1 MNEGL
6 TKYKITID
14 PDYAEGDEDL
24 GLDMIAFVKTPA
36 IQVKGMAFT
45 AHQPFRFK
53 DDIKMRI
60 AAPALIPM
68 DIYRNDD
75 MGEYYVQFTT
85 DEIERI
91 FVKFMSQLNN
101 RDKFNLEHDENKI
114 SPAFILEAWLVGKDP
129 QRDRSYSE
137 FGIAVPTGTLFMV
150 AQITDRAYYDTLIN
164 NEQTGFSIEGFL
176 GLKFDDQIKKLR
188 QSENLKSK
196 SANNKKVKTM
206 KKSLKRFAGKTRFSG
221 LKFED
226 GKLVEGGE
234 ITVVAEELTPEAD
247 ALVIDENLEV
257 IDDYTG
263 EIYVDD
269 SKVVIE
275 DGVISE
281 VIAEEPQT
289 ENEKKDLG
297 IDVQPG
303 AKAGAN
309 PEPEKKKEGM
319 TDKEKEMPAYAKKG
333 KMEDKEEEKAV
344 METVEEEI
352 TEEVAMAID
361 ETELMTI
368 LQPKFDE
375 IYKLVADLKIEI
387 DALKPAEEVIEELPV
402 TLSTTQRLAHA
413 LQFNK

>member
-1 MNEGL
+1 
-6 TKYKITID
+6 
-14 PDYAEGDEDL
+14 
-24 GLDMIAFVKTPA
+24 
-36 IQVKGMAFT
+36 
-45 AHQPFRFK
+45 
-53 DDIKMRI
+53 
-60 AAPALIPM
+60 
-68 DIYRNDD
+68 
-75 MGEYYVQFTT
+75 
-85 DEIERI
+85 
-91 FVKFMSQLNN
+91 
-101 RDKFNLEHDENKI
+101 
-114 SPAFILEAWLVGKDP
+114 
-129 QRDRSYSE
+129 
-137 FGIAVPTGTLFMV
+137 
-150 AQITDRAYYDTLIN
+150 
-164 NEQTGFSIEGFL
+164 
-176 GLKFDDQIKKLR
+176 
-188 QSENLKSK
+188 
-196 SANNKKVKTM
+196 M
-206 KKSLKRFAGKTRFSG
+206 KKSLKKFTGKTRFSA

-234 ITVVAEELTPEAD
+234 ITVIAEELTPEAD

-263 EIYVDD
+263 ELYIDD

-275 DGVISE
+275 GGVISE
-281 VIAEEPQT
+281 VVAEEPQT

-319 TDKEKEMPAYAKKG
+319 TDMP
-333 KMEDKEEEKAV
+333 KEEEKAV
-344 METVEEEI
+344 MEEVEETV

-387 DALKPAEEVIEELPV
+387 DALKPAEEVIEEVPV
-402 TLSTTQRLAHA
+402 MLTTTQRLAQA